1 MVGGERGWGVSKSL
15 QNTTVPDSKQFLQ
28 EVFPKCSQ
36 SFSKVLVKKSSI
48 GGNKYTK
55 DYGSKDAALGYF

>member
-1 MVGGERGWGVSKSL
+1 M
-15 QNTTVPDSKQFLQ
+15 
-28 EVFPKCSQ
+28 
-36 SFSKVLVKKSSI
+36 SFFQQQLKKSSI